1 MHRINVKALGFAV
14 ALTIALVYG
23 ACIVVMS
30 ISGPQT
36 SISFFNSLMHGID
49 GSSIIRKT
57 PLPFSEAA
65 IGIAEW
71 FVIGWLIGASVA
83 AIYNAGNRL
92 RRPDEFKSTTK

>member
-30 ISGPQT
+30 ITGLQT

-49 GSSIIRKT
+49 GSAIMRKT
-57 PLPFSEAA
+57 PMPFSEAV

-71 FVIGWLIGASVA
+71 FVIGWLFGASVA
-83 AIYNAGNRL
+83 AIYNVGHRL
-92 RRPDEFKSTTK
+92 RRPE

>member
-1 MHRINVKALGFAV
+1 MHHINVKALGFAV
-14 ALTIALVYG
+14 ALTIALVYA
-23 ACIVVMS
+23 ACAVVMS
-30 ISGPQT
+30 IAGPQT
-36 SISFFNSLMHGID
+36 SVSFFNSLMHGID

-57 PLPFSEAA
+57 PMPLPEAA

-92 RRPDEFKSTTK
+92 RRRD

>member
-1 MHRINVKALGFAV
+1 MHRINVKTLGFAV
-14 ALTIALVYG
+14 AVTIALVYA
-23 ACIVVMS
+23 ACVVVMS
-30 ISGPQT
+30 IAGPQT
-36 SISFFNSLMHGID
+36 SVSFFNSLMHGID

-57 PLPFSEAA
+57 PMPLSEAA

-92 RRPDEFKSTTK
+92 GRPH

>member
-1 MHRINVKALGFAV
+1 MHRINVKTLGFAV
-14 ALTIALVYG
+14 ALTIALVYA

-30 ISGPQT
+30 IAGPQT
-36 SISFFNSLMHGID
+36 SVSFFNSLMHGID

-57 PLPFSEAA
+57 PMPLSEAA
-65 IGIAEW
+65 VGIAEW

-92 RRPDEFKSTTK
+92 RRRD